1 MNDGHM
7 AFRVKN
13 IHVVISGL
21 CAIAGVLI
29 AAIQTFGGVDS
40 KPVEVKVE
48 LRTPGAAA
56 ENESTATVNGDGKR
70 NGTLEPGQNT
80 TEVTPSEPSGFV
92 VASLDRAKFLPATRQ
107 DTPQKFPL
115 TVLFDSNPATYIK
128 LQDPDNDI
136 DFILEFPFTSPL
148 VIIGMEI
155 DAGEADAVAPVK
167 LEVMILP
174 SGTMEGSGRPVTSF
188 DLRPGG
194 GPQKFSLPPVEGK
207 GAWIRIA
214 GRPGAAETI
223 IGDLKLLS
231 AAK

>member
-1 MNDGHM
+1 MNDGLM

-21 CAIAGVLI
+21 CAVAGVLM
-29 AAIQTFGGVDS
+29 AAIQTFGGVDP

-48 LRTPGAAA
+48 VRTPGAPAA
-56 ENESTATVNGDGKR
+56 GDSTAVNGDGKR

-92 VASLDRAKFLPATRQ
+92 VASLDQGRFLPATRQ
-107 DTPQKFPL
+107 DTPRRFPL
-115 TVLFDSNPATYIK
+115 PVLFDSNPSTYIK
-128 LQDPDNDI
+128 LQSPETDI

-148 VIIGMEI
+148 VITGMEI
-155 DAGEADAVAPVK
+155 DAGEADAVAPIK

-174 SGTMEGSGRPVTSF
+174 SGTMEGSGRLVTSF

-194 GPQKFSLPPVEGK
+194 GLQKFSLPPAEGK

-214 GRPGAAETI
+214 GKPDAAETI
-223 IGDLKLLS
+223 IGDLKLIS
-231 AAK
+231 ATK